1 MPSLKGFLVSAGK
14 EMRVESELS
23 VKGVESEMNVINVK
37 SEFIVKNAEKDTT
50 VSNANEETSH
60 FIIKNA
66 PSLQS
71 LSITHVNDEYE
82 EVRLASTSF
91 QLH

>member
-1 MPSLKGFLVSAGK
+1 MPSLKGFLLSAEK
-14 EMRVESELS
+14 EMKVKSELSVKGVESELS
-23 VKGVESEMNVINVK
+23 VKGVEKE
-37 SEFIVKNAEKDTT
+37 TT
-50 VSNANEETSH
+50 VSNSNEETSH

-82 EVRLASTSF
+82 EVHLASAFSQF
-91 QLH
+91 Y

>member
-1 MPSLKGFLVSAGK
+1 MKGFLVSAGK
-14 EMRVESELS
+14 EMS
-23 VKGVESEMNVINVK
+23 VSGVESDFIVK
-37 SEFIVKNAEKDTT
+37 GASEETSHFIVKNAEKEAT

-82 EVRLASTSF
+82 DVRLASTSF

>member
-1 MPSLKGFLVSAGK
+1 MKGFLVSAGK
-14 EMRVESELS
+14 EMRVSGAESEFI
-23 VKGVESEMNVINVK
+23 VKNAEEEMNVSNVK
-37 SEFIVKNAEKDTT
+37 SEFIVKNAEKETT
-50 VSNANEETSH
+50 TSNVSEETSH

>member
-23 VKGVESEMNVINVK
+23 VKGVESEMNVSN
-37 SEFIVKNAEKDTT
+37 VKNAEKDTT

>member
-1 MPSLKGFLVSAGK
+1 MFHVGNASFANARTLSLFSVLCFHHC
-14 EMRVESELS
+14 ELS
-23 VKGVESEMNVINVK
+23 VKGVESEL
-37 SEFIVKNAEKDTT
+37 SVKNAEKETT
-50 VSNANEETSH
+50 VSNSNEETSH

-82 EVRLASTSF
+82 EVHLASAFS
-91 QLH
+91 QLY